1 MVEVGPDLSPSTRG
15 QTPKNVVGVLHSTCE
30 PPPIMDIDLF
40 SPIHSDDT
48 TVVQAGNAQSANAED
63 DSSVSPES
71 AGPSVT
77 CELCQLHRIFAGKA
91 WIHVH
96 MKQRRD
102 CFTILLDDDGT
113 AYYGR
118 ILDQAT
124 MQQHQ
129 VEPESRPR
137 RAVTVT
143 RHLQMYRRIIAAIR
157 GLDSRLSL
165 LSRFPEDIDSPP
177 PLLEQTLEA
186 TDPIPITSLLPQ
198 PLRGQLRPFA
208 ESPGSAPSSPHPS
221 LSLGIPAP
229 PPKPSEAGE
238 TSRRPESGSEVP
250 APRSER
256 QARGDKALI
265 WTGRTC
271 LQCIRDERQQQF
283 RSFVHIHSPGL
294 LICTSCELKSPFKRV
309 CRGCLGSP
317 VHGPHPNCPEGSI
330 CGAWHPTLRE
340 GASYPGHH
348 SYRPPRD
355 HLSIRDSE
363 RLILLRVDS

>member
-1 MVEVGPDLSPSTRG
+1 
-15 QTPKNVVGVLHSTCE
+15 
-30 PPPIMDIDLF
+30 MDIDLF
-40 SPIHSDDT
+40 SPIHNDDT

-177 PLLEQTLEA
+177 PLLEQNLEA
-186 TDPIPITSLLPQ
+186 TDPIPITTLLPQ

-208 ESPGSAPSSPHPS
+208 ESPGTAPSSPHPL

-229 PPKPSEAGE
+229 PPKPSEAEE
-238 TSRRPESGSEVP
+238 TSRRTESRSEVP

-256 QARGDKALI
+256 QVRGDKALI

-271 LQCIRDERQQQF
+271 SQCIRDERQQQF

-294 LICTSCELKSPFKRV
+294 LICTTNTVERGSQLRAISLHWDIVRGPAALVRSLVHEAQNPQSAERSQPRRSNNGGNSWYSGESEKPFLRD
-309 CRGCLGSP
+309 
-317 VHGPHPNCPEGSI
+317 NAEGFS
-330 CGAWHPTLRE
+330 T
-340 GASYPGHH
+340 
-348 SYRPPRD
+348 
-355 HLSIRDSE
+355 
-363 RLILLRVDS
+363 